1 MNNYFVRIGVDLPYP
16 KEFDSTEAGSN
27 PGTAV
32 SRAMRK
38 LRKELPRKKIKEFR
52 IKVVQL

>member
-1 MNNYFVRIGVDLPYP
+1 MKSYFVRIGVDLPYP
-16 KEFDSTEAGSN
+16 KEFDYTELGSS

-32 SRAMRK
+32 SRSLRK